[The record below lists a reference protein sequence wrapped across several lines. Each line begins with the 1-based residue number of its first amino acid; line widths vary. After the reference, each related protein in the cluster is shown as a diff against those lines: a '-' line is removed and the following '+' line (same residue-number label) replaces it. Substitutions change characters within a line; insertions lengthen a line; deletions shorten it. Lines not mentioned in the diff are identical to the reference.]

1 MQNLV
6 KGGSFPISS
15 DIATRCSNF
24 STVFL
29 WLILSDSKP
38 IILNFNQ
45 FGVCLAFEQN
55 EGVKPVRSIR
65 VKS

>member
-24 STVFL
+24 ST

-38 IILNFNQ
+38 IILNFKQ